1 VGVGAVIV
9 DERRVLLVRRGHE
22 PLKGEWSLPGG
33 VVEVG
38 ETLEEAVRR
47 EVREE
52 TCLEVDVGPVIEVL
66 DRIARDR
73 EGRVEYHYVL
83 VDFLC
88 RPRGGALQCASDA
101 DEAVW
106 AEHADLRIRGVAAVT
121 MEVIEK
127 GLARAATAW
136 KTAATSRR

>member
-1 VGVGAVIV
+1 
-9 DERRVLLVRRGHE
+9 
-22 PLKGEWSLPGG
+22 
-33 VVEVG
+33 
-38 ETLEEAVRR
+38 
-47 EVREE
+47 
-52 TCLEVDVGPVIEVL
+52 VIEVL

-136 KTAATSRR
+136 KTGATSRR